1 MQACGLIEFLVLG
14 HESAK
19 SDRCVFTNLDSHD
32 GDFIFSGHLF
42 DQGIGDLARAGNFLF
57 IREHKHRVLHIVI
70 VLKVALWLET
80 HKSHSNLVKLFDG
93 SDFLLSQL
101 NFLIADWVISTDL
114 LAVKRLLSF
123 ITDEALS
130 RSKLLVIDSI
140 DLLNVWFL
148 CGNDCTEKAEADC

>member
-1 MQACGLIEFLVLG
+1 M
-14 HESAK
+14 
-19 SDRCVFTNLDSHD
+19 
-32 GDFIFSGHLF
+32 
-42 DQGIGDLARAGNFLF
+42 
-57 IREHKHRVLHIVI
+57 I

-130 RSKLLVIDSI
+130 RSELLVIDSI